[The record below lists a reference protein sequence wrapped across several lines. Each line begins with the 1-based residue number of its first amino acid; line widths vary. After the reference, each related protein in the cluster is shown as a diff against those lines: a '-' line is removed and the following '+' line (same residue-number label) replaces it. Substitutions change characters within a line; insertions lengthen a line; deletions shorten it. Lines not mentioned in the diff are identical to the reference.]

1 VLFSNHNFIGTDED
15 EPAQVLR
22 LKMAVP
28 PDDDL
33 PEPSPAEEKRID
45 GDNNGKDNA
54 TSGTNPAEGVSS
66 QPIAR
71 SRLAQVRPGI
81 LQARPEG
88 VSNAG
93 VIGVDAHFSQFG
105 DYLQE
110 LVNIVQ
116 VQWERIL
123 SGGVHPPHS
132 HVAISFR
139 INFKGEISEIIKVEG
154 DAGEYGTGAALSAIR
169 EPAPYRAWTKEMVA
183 ILGEDQVINF
193 TFYYW

>member
-1 VLFSNHNFIGTDED
+1 
-15 EPAQVLR
+15 
-22 LKMAVP
+22 
-28 PDDDL
+28 
-33 PEPSPAEEKRID
+33 
-45 GDNNGKDNA
+45 
-54 TSGTNPAEGVSS
+54 
-66 QPIAR
+66 
-71 SRLAQVRPGI
+71 
-81 LQARPEG
+81 
-88 VSNAG
+88 